1 MKGGLCRPSQSHP
14 MKEGQCPSFKLP
26 PMEKGDGSL
35 LPFPNPLSLSRA
47 GKVMMA
53 VTRPGTSRVGHHP
66 MIGQALP

>member
-35 LPFPNPLSLSRA
+35 LPFPNPLSLSPIPYPSPVQGR
-47 GKVMMA
+47 
-53 VTRPGTSRVGHHP
+53 
-66 MIGQALP
+66 